1 MPGSSLQ
8 CWVWLMCKD
17 AGVCDRALQGVVGKH
32 GQEMWV
38 SVHSTTC
45 TVSIVVV
52 MTTVGQLLIHITLFY
67 EL

>member
-17 AGVCDRALQGVVGKH
+17 AGVCDRALQGGGEGKH
-32 GQEMWV
+32 RQEIWV
-38 SVHSTTC
+38 SIHSTTC
-45 TVSIVVV
+45 ILLMV
-52 MTTVGQLLIHITLFY
+52 MTTVGQLLIPVTLFY